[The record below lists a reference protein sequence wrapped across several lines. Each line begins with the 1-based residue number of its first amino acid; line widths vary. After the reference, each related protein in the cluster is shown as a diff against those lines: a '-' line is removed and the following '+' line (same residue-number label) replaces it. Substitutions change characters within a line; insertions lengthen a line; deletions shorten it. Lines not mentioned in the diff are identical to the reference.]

1 MTTMRENWAHNA
13 LRQEGLVKGKDD
25 VWKWGTSLQGSS
37 SSVWE
42 TSHLHFRQLRYS
54 ETSGPQ
60 EALSR
65 LRELCR
71 RWLRPEART
80 KAQILELLV
89 LEQFLSILPG
99 ELRTWVQLHRPGSGE
114 EAVALVEELQR
125 DLDGPALKVPVL
137 TQAQGTLQE
146 GMSSPGTTLPPART
160 GSHISAG
167 TRPNPLPDPVVFNF
181 QDPQHDPLAPEASA
195 LSQEEN
201 PRNQLMALML
211 LTAQPQELVMFE
223 EVSVC
228 FTSEEW
234 ACLGPIQRALYWDVM
249 LENYGNVTSLEW
261 ETMTENEEVTSKPGI
276 SQRSDSQKGT
286 SKRLQGGVPK
296 VLDFEEECEWQ
307 VLASQWH
314 NETGEWVD
322 TVKKDSPRERDKKRE
337 LHQKNES
344 KSGKNLEKA

>member
-1 MTTMRENWAHNA
+1 MTRENWTHNA

-25 VWKWGTSLQGSS
+25 TWKWGTSFQGSS

-42 TSHLHFRQLRYS
+42 TSHLHFRQLRYH

-99 ELRTWVQLHRPGSGE
+99 EIRTWVQIHRPGSGE
-114 EAVALVEELQR
+114 EAVALVEELQK
-125 DLDGPALKVPVL
+125 DLDGSELKVPVL
-137 TQAQGTLQE
+137 IKDQDTFQE
-146 GMSSPGTTLPPART
+146 GMSTTGTTLHTPT
-160 GSHISAG
+160 GSPLSVEFY
-167 TRPNPLPDPVVFNF
+167 PNAFTDPVVFNV
-181 QDPQHDPLAPEASA
+181 QDPQHDSPAPEASA

-234 ACLGPIQRALYWDVM
+234 SCLGPIQRALYWDVM
-249 LENYGNVTSLEW
+249 LETYGNVTSLEW
-261 ETMTENEEVTSKPGI
+261 ETMTENEEVTSKPSI
-276 SQRSDSQKGT
+276 SQRADSQKGT
-286 SKRLQGGVPK
+286 SKRLQGGIPQVLPLEEEYEWK
-296 VLDFEEECEWQ
+296 VLNLRALSGSLLGARRRYSSWPRGETQEEA
-307 VLASQWH
+307 V
-314 NETGEWVD
+314 ET
-322 TVKKDSPRERDKKRE
+322 
-337 LHQKNES
+337 
-344 KSGKNLEKA
+344 

>member
-1 MTTMRENWAHNA
+1 MTTMTRENWAHNA

-25 VWKWGTSLQGSS
+25 TWKWGTSFQGSS

-42 TSHLHFRQLRYS
+42 TSHQHFRQLRYH

-99 ELRTWVQLHRPGSGE
+99 EIRTWVQIHRPGSGE

-125 DLDGPALKVPVL
+125 DLDRPALKVPVL
-137 TQAQGTLQE
+137 AQDPVQEELSTRGTALPQA
-146 GMSSPGTTLPPART
+146 PT
-160 GSHISAG
+160 GSHIPAE
-167 TRPNPLPDPVVFNF
+167 RCPHPLTDPVVFSL
-181 QDPQHDPLAPEASA
+181 QDPHHGSPAPEASA

-249 LENYGNVTSLEW
+249 LENYGNVTSL
-261 ETMTENEEVTSKPGI
+261 
-276 SQRSDSQKGT
+276 GT
-286 SKRLQGGVPK
+286 PALGALTLGT
-296 VLDFEEECEWQ
+296 EECSFCSVFIDIE
-307 VLASQWH
+307 
-314 NETGEWVD
+314 
-322 TVKKDSPRERDKKRE
+322 
-337 LHQKNES
+337 ES
-344 KSGKNLEKA
+344 HSFQFLLI

>member
-1 MTTMRENWAHNA
+1 MTRENWAHNA

-25 VWKWGTSLQGSS
+25 TWKWGTSFQGSS

-42 TSHLHFRQLRYS
+42 TSHLHFRQLRYH

-80 KAQILELLV
+80 KAQMLELLV
-89 LEQFLSILPG
+89 LEQFLSILPA
-99 ELRTWVQLHRPGSGE
+99 EIRTWVQIHRPGTGE

-125 DLDGPALKVPVL
+125 DLDGPALKVPVI
-137 TQAQGTLQE
+137 AQDTLQE
-146 GMSSPGTTLPPART
+146 ELSTPGAALPRAPT
-160 GSHISAG
+160 GSHVPAEMCPS
-167 TRPNPLPDPVVFNF
+167 PLTDPVVFSLH
-181 QDPQHDPLAPEASA
+181 DPQHGSPAPEASA

-201 PRNQLMALML
+201 PRNQLMALMH

-234 ACLGPIQRALYWDVM
+234 ACLGPMQRALYWDVM
-249 LENYGNVTSLEW
+249 LENYGNVTSL
-261 ETMTENEEVTSKPGI
+261 VYRKY
-276 SQRSDSQKGT
+276 R
-286 SKRLQGGVPK
+286 R
-296 VLDFEEECEWQ
+296 
-307 VLASQWH
+307 H
-314 NETGEWVD
+314 
-322 TVKKDSPRERDKKRE
+322 
-337 LHQKNES
+337 KN
-344 KSGKNLEKA
+344 

>member
-1 MTTMRENWAHNA
+1 MTRDNWAHNA

-25 VWKWGTSLQGSS
+25 TWKWGTSFQGSS

-42 TSHLHFRQLRYS
+42 TSHLHFRQLRYH

-99 ELRTWVQLHRPGSGE
+99 EIRTWVQLHHPGSGE
-114 EAVALVEELQR
+114 EAVALVEELQK
-125 DLDGPALKVPVL
+125 DLDGPAIQVPVL
-137 TQAQGTLQE
+137 VQDQDTLQKAV
-146 GMSSPGTTLPPART
+146 SAPGTTLPPVLP
-160 GSHISAG
+160 GSHIAAEICPHPP
-167 TRPNPLPDPVVFNF
+167 TDLVAFNL
-181 QDPQHDPLAPEASA
+181 QDPQHDSPAPEASA

-249 LENYGNVTSLEW
+249 LENYGNVTSL
-261 ETMTENEEVTSKPGI
+261 G
-276 SQRSDSQKGT
+276 
-286 SKRLQGGVPK
+286 
-296 VLDFEEECEWQ
+296 
-307 VLASQWH
+307 
-314 NETGEWVD
+314 
-322 TVKKDSPRERDKKRE
+322 KDSSFCDGNKFHSWGLGKAIKEVAFILE
-337 LHQKNES
+337 LE
-344 KSGKNLEKA
+344 EKYRILFGEINIQNWVISHRN

>member
-1 MTTMRENWAHNA
+1 MTTMTRENWAPSA

-25 VWKWGTSLQGSS
+25 IWKWGTSFQGSN

-42 TSHLHFRQLRYS
+42 TSHLHFRRLRYH

-99 ELRTWVQLHRPGSGE
+99 EIRTWVQIHRPGSGE

-125 DLDGPALKVPVL
+125 DLEGPALKVPVL
-137 TQAQGTLQE
+137 ILDQDPPQRGT
-146 GMSSPGTTLPPART
+146 SSPGAALPQAPTGGRT
-160 GSHISAG
+160 AAG
-167 TRPNPLPDPVVFNF
+167 ICLDPPPDPAVVSP
-181 QDPQHDPLAPEASA
+181 QDPPHDAPAPEASA
-195 LSQEEN
+195 LFQEEN

-211 LTAQPQELVMFE
+211 LTAQPQELVLFE

-228 FTSEEW
+228 FTAEEW

-249 LENYGNVTSLEW
+249 LENYGSVTSLEVHEGW
-261 ETMTENEEVTSKPGI
+261 FLIRMKDTE
-276 SQRSDSQKGT
+276 
-286 SKRLQGGVPK
+286 
-296 VLDFEEECEWQ
+296 EWKQ
-307 VLASQWH
+307 A
-314 NETGEWVD
+314 GA
-322 TVKKDSPRERDKKRE
+322 R
-337 LHQKNES
+337 
-344 KSGKNLEKA
+344 G

>member
-1 MTTMRENWAHNA
+1 MTRENWAHSA

-25 VWKWGTSLQGSS
+25 TWKWGTSFQGSS

-42 TSHLHFRQLRYS
+42 TSHLHFRQLRYH

-99 ELRTWVQLHRPGSGE
+99 EIRTWVQIHRPGSGE
-114 EAVALVEELQR
+114 EAVALVEELQK
-125 DLDGPALKVPVL
+125 DLDGPTLKVPVL
-137 TQAQGTLQE
+137 VQDQDTLQE
-146 GMSSPGTTLPPART
+146 GLSTPGIALPHAPT
-160 GSHISAG
+160 GSHISAEI
-167 TRPNPLPDPVVFNF
+167 RSNPLTDPVVFNLL
-181 QDPQHDPLAPEASA
+181 QDPQHDSPAPEASA

-249 LENYGNVTSLEW
+249 LENYGNVTSLVNI
-261 ETMTENEEVTSKPGI
+261 THPGPG
-276 SQRSDSQKGT
+276 K
-286 SKRLQGGVPK
+286 KLKKKLLRL
-296 VLDFEEECEWQ
+296 
-307 VLASQWH
+307 
-314 NETGEWVD
+314 
-322 TVKKDSPRERDKKRE
+322 KD
-337 LHQKNES
+337 
-344 KSGKNLEKA
+344 

>member
-1 MTTMRENWAHNA
+1 MMRENWAHSA
-13 LRQEGLVKGKDD
+13 LRQEGLIKGKGDI
-25 VWKWGTSLQGSS
+25 WKWGTTFQWSS

-42 TSHLHFRQLRYS
+42 TSHLHFRQLRYH

-60 EALSR
+60 EALTR

-80 KAQILELLV
+80 KAQILDLLV

-99 ELRTWVQLHRPGSGE
+99 EIRTWVQLHHPGSGE
-114 EAVALVEELQR
+114 EAVALVEELQK
-125 DLDGPALKVPVL
+125 DLDGPTLKIPVL
-137 TQAQGTLQE
+137 AKNHDTLQE
-146 GMSSPGTTLPPART
+146 GLSSPGTAHTSAS
-160 GSHISAG
+160 GVSHMSTE
-167 TRPNPLPDPVVFNF
+167 TRPNPLTDPVVFSL
-181 QDPQHDPLAPEASA
+181 QDLQHDPPAPEASA

-276 SQRSDSQKGT
+276 SQRASSHKGT
-286 SKRLQGGVPK
+286 SKRFQGGVPQ

-307 VLASQWH
+307 VLTRQWG
-314 NETGEWVD
+314 NETGEMVD
-322 TVKKDSPRERDKKRE
+322 TVKKGSFRERDKKKE
-337 LHQKNES
+337 LYQKNEARS
-344 KSGKNLEKA
+344 SRNLEKA